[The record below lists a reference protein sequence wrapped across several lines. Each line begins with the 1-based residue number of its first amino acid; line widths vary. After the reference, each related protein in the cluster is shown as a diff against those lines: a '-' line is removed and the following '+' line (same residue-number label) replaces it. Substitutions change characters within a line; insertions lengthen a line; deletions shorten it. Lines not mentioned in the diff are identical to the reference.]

1 MKFLCIECE
10 FECEKQC
17 DYSRHNQSKI
27 HIFIKRKI
35 EEEKNKI
42 KQIEE
47 EFQKKLEEA
56 NLEKEKERKN
66 FKKKLR
72 L

>member
-42 KQIEE
+42 KQMV
-47 EFQKKLEEA
+47 
-56 NLEKEKERKN
+56 NL
-66 FKKKLR
+66 
-72 L
+72 